1 MCIRDRGHPNHQIE
15 PLTERITTTHPQ
27 SAKRPS
33 QGNEPTEASSR
44 RDSRAIRAT
53 QESGLLQA
61 RVSGLVNRLTAEFAL
76 SNKQQEALRE
86 YCNSPGIEYVE
97 TKADIVRMQPRRNA
111 AGALLAALRDDW
123 QVPISIAGATDSD
136 GDHLATSDEL
146 ARRMGWQW

>member
-1 MCIRDRGHPNHQIE
+1 LQFFKTRV
-15 PLTERITTTHPQ
+15 
-27 SAKRPS
+27 K
-33 QGNEPTEASSR
+33 ASSR
-44 RDSRAIRAT
+44 RDSFAIRAV

-76 SNKQQEALRE
+76 SNKQREAVRE
-86 YCNSPGIEYVE
+86 YCNSLGIEYVDS
-97 TKADIVRMQPRRNA
+97 KADIVRMQPRRNA

-123 QVPISIAGATDSD
+123 QVPVSIARAIEGD